1 MCEIGRA
8 FLPQH
13 PTLSYDPSPEEF
25 MEMVTI
31 YLGAPSPAAAA
42 AGLGRPVA
50 SSRGDRDAL
59 PLDRW
64 GFALC
69 LVHAPGDH
77 WRVHHDTITRTVFTD
92 VKQAGIPCR
101 TEAADLFSD
110 LLPRVLSGSWP
121 QARKGLVPDAEITSD
136 LPPTHPAILRRL
148 MEMKVIHF
156 GRSHY
161 PSRRI
166 LQGSAGACANH
177 RANTIPGEYERA
189 ARKLDARFHA
199 VHTDEE
205 TRPVL
210 SRLRGFGGPHG
221 LCVGAF
227 SETSDSLRLL
237 LRVTAN
243 CAAERHW
250 REAGAVSQQAALSV
264 FTATYRRGWGA
275 TFALAGARLRLARR
289 ELVGATQTRR
299 AAPRAGVFHP
309 GRHADFT
316 RAERPIDRGLPR
328 GQRVHT
334 D

>member
-1 MCEIGRA
+1 M
-8 FLPQH
+8 
-13 PTLSYDPSPEEF
+13 
-25 MEMVTI
+25 
-31 YLGAPSPAAAA
+31 
-42 AGLGRPVA
+42 AG
-50 SSRGDRDAL
+50 D
-59 PLDRW
+59 
-64 GFALC
+64 
-69 LVHAPGDH
+69 LVHDAALRG
-77 WRVHHDTITRTVFTD
+77 RVGEERATRLAQVCTSVRELEGELELCFFGAIDERNFGQAHAEYEVRGGLHAHHPVVVDLER
-92 VKQAGIPCR
+92 ARG
-101 TEAADLFSD
+101 AALLRLSD

-199 VHTDEE
+199 VHIDEE

-243 CAAERHW
+243 YAAERHW

-264 FTATYRRGWGA
+264 FTATYRRRWGA